1 MKKTVVIAPHFDDEL
16 LGCGG
21 TMLRKAK
28 EGNITSVILVT
39 NLFKKNKK
47 KNIKDKII
55 KDIKKKIKF
64 KNIYELNFEASEL
77 TSSNIPSLIK
87 KISAIFKEFKPDE
100 VYVPHSSDIHT
111 DHKIISEATLSCT
124 KWFRYPFIK
133 NIFAYETLSE
143 TNFNIS
149 DPNSFKPNYYVNIT
163 SFFDK
168 KLEALKI
175 YKQEINSHPFP
186 RSKTSITALA
196 NLRGSE
202 SGFKKAEAF
211 QLLKGII

>member
-1 MKKTVVIAPHFDDEL
+1 MKKTIVIAPHFDDEL

-21 TMLRKAK
+21 TMLRKSK

-39 NLFKKNKK
+39 SLFKKNKK
-47 KNIKDKII
+47 KNIKEKII

-77 TSSNIPSLIK
+77 TSSNIPSLIE

-100 VYVPHSSDIHT
+100 VYVPHLSDIHT

-143 TNFNIS
+143 TNFNMS
-149 DPNSFKPNYYVNIT
+149 DPNPFKPNYYVNIT

>member
-1 MKKTVVIAPHFDDEL
+1 MKKTIVIAPHFDDEL